1 MSSSPAPLLPVGLS
15 ALLPALLPAFL
26 GALTALCPPPAA
38 AGPPGDATRGRALLL
53 QRQETGC
60 ILCHQVPGLPQGGA
74 LGPPL
79 AGLAQRYG
87 SDDLRLRI
95 ADARRLNPDTIM
107 PPYFSTEGLH
117 NVARAQVGKTV
128 LTEQALADIVA
139 YLLTAGAAPAAPG
152 SAAPAGAEPAL
163 RDGQR

>member
-1 MSSSPAPLLPVGLS
+1 MPITHGLFGSLARLGPLLAAML
-15 ALLPALLPAFL
+15 ATLLATLPALA
-26 GALTALCPPPAA
+26 T
-38 AGPPGDATRGRALLL
+38 PPGDAARGRALLL

-79 AGLAQRYG
+79 SSLGQRYT

-95 ADARRLNPDTIM
+95 ADARRYNPETVM

-117 NVARAQVGKTV
+117 NVARAQAGRTV
-128 LTEQALADIVA
+128 LSEQGLADIVA
-139 YLLTAGAAPAAPG
+139 YLLAAQADG
-152 SAAPAGAEPAL
+152 S
-163 RDGQR
+163 R